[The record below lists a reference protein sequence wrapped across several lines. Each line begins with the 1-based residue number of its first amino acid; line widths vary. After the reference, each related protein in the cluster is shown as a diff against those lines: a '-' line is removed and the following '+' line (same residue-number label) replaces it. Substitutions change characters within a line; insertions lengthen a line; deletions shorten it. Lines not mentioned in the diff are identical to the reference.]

1 MKPHSKFYLV
11 LSGRVLVPLNVGSK
25 HCIYLQSLWCVV
37 SSRRQPAFTFSVG
50 KWWQNVIAIKIL
62 EKTTPLLFV
71 QTLRRSL
78 TRAAN
83 RSGFDTNNPHNQS
96 KLEAHKCRQRQARE
110 NVCERV
116 TDWLRKGPTDFKL
129 ITTCSNVK
137 PKHMR
142 DTFDTWVKTA
152 LD

>member
-25 HCIYLQSLWCVV
+25 HCIYLQSLWCVE
-37 SSRRQPAFTFSVG
+37 SSRKQPAFTFSVG

-62 EKTTPLLFV
+62 DTTTPLLFV

-96 KLEAHKCRQRQARE
+96 KLEAH
-110 NVCERV
+110 NVDSAKHRKTYASKLLIGWERGPLISSQS
-116 TDWLRKGPTDFKL
+116 LRVVMWNQSIWEL
-129 ITTCSNVK
+129 LSILEWK
-137 PKHMR
+137 P
-142 DTFDTWVKTA
+142 
-152 LD
+152 L